1 MSLRTGAFIKYVV
14 EFEQPG
20 LTGLTV
26 SNDVL
31 VGDVCIDADVSVKMS
46 RWMAGATF
54 EITLYDLPEPKV
66 QSLADTLKAKPHL
79 TIQLGY
85 FDTKADL
92 VLKGVYDSV
101 DSKVAGDKLV
111 TTVKG
116 REVGF
121 FACATTRFTSNVSGE
136 LSYAQTVEQILATAE
151 FPADC
156 LSTDPQTK
164 DLSSDTRKK
173 QVFNSKFILGVL
185 DEIAQR
191 ANAELMIVDGKVFLG
206 SPIRYDVPPLTPIE
220 LNGSTNLARFQPFT
234 FKKDDK
240 KGIEVPGDDTLNFP
254 TPLPAA
260 DMIGFR
266 FTMLGNPTLRP
277 AQQIVVKGIKKYDSN
292 ANPEFRIRNVEHRF
306 SATNGYTCIGVA
318 ARQLPDSKLARML
331 DAAADRSAASA
342 VSSLSDSIRKQAS
355 ENPVVEIGSVKD
367 AADAYQANL
376 YFGQPAD
383 GQETQASINVA
394 VTQDDDHVYE
404 TKPIASAFAW
414 RKCGLVTP
422 VYAGMKALLVHNRAI
437 ASDGVVA
444 GYIWSKQP
452 DFPPPPN
459 QAGDWWL
466 CLPIDFDA
474 TKPPGDSTKAANDLT
489 ANDGRRVIELK
500 GLKITVGADGLKAIG
515 NRPTPGDAEVCTIAH
530 ASGPVI
536 TVKSGEIDVQMKAD
550 GSGPQLAL
558 TSSGMT
564 LTDGTLKVQLAN
576 GKLAIG

>member
-1 MSLRTGAFIKYVV
+1 MSLRTGVFIKYAV
-14 EFEQPG
+14 EFAQPK
-20 LTGLTV
+20 LTV
-26 SNDVL
+26 SNDAT
-31 VGDVCIDADVSVKMS
+31 VGDLCIDGNVSVRMS
-46 RWMAGATF
+46 RGTAGTTF

-66 QSLADTLKAKPHL
+66 QSLADALQGDAKPHL
-79 TIQLGY
+79 KIRLGY
-85 FDTKADL
+85 FDTSVKQ
-92 VLKGVYDSV
+92 VLEGVYESI
-101 DSKVAGDKLV
+101 DSKVTGDQLV

-121 FACATTRFTSNVSGE
+121 FACATTGFTANLSGDPAYTDVITNV
-136 LSYAQTVEQILATAE
+136 LTKAK
-151 FPADC
+151 FPANC
-156 LSTDPQTK
+156 LDTRPQTN
-164 DLSSDTRKK
+164 DLSSGTLHNPVFRSKK
-173 QVFNSKFILGVL
+173 VLGILA
-185 DEIAQR
+185 EIAER
-191 ANAELMIVDGKVFLG
+191 ASAELMVVDGKVFLG
-206 SPIRYDVPPLTPIE
+206 SPIRYDDITAAE
-220 LNGSTNLARFQPFT
+220 LDRSTNLARFQPFT
-234 FKKDDK
+234 KEIPSDDK
-240 KGIEVPGDDTLNFP
+240 LNFP
-254 TPLPAA
+254 DPVPAA
-260 DMIGFR
+260 KMTGFR
-266 FTMLGNPTLRP
+266 FTIVGDPTMRP
-277 AQQIVVKGIKKYDSN
+277 GQKVVIKNIKNYDST
-292 ANPEFRIRNVEHRF
+292 ANPEFRIRQVEHQY
-306 SATNGYTCIGVA
+306 SATAGYTCIGVA
-318 ARQLPDSKLARML
+318 TRRLVDGKQAQKL
-331 DAAADRSAASA
+331 DAAAERSAASA
-342 VSSLSDSIRKQAS
+342 VRDVSDSIRKQAF
-355 ENPVVEIGSVKD
+355 ENPVVEIGAVKG
-367 AADAYQANL
+367 AADPYQADL
-376 YFGQPAD
+376 YYGQPAD
-383 GQETQASINVA
+383 GDETQPSIKVA

-404 TKPIASAFAW
+404 AKPIASAFAW

-558 TSSGMT
+558 TSSGVT
-564 LTDGTLKVQLAN
+564 LTDGTLKVQLAG